1 MSVDV
6 APQKDHTWTGD
17 LRLVVHQ
24 VRYEQKAFWINK
36 TGAMFTIGFS
46 VIFLIMLGAT
56 NGTQTI
62 SYLDNITN
70 DQYYVPGFIAYGI
83 MAACFS
89 MLTSNLVTRR
99 ETGLLKRL
107 RLTPLPAWALLSAIF
122 LSTAIVALVQAAVL
136 LVIGR
141 FGYGVAFPRAWL
153 AFLIVVVVG
162 IACFTAMGVAISS
175 VIPNQET
182 AGPVTSVAFFVLLFL
197 SGLWFPLPPHSGLET
212 FSTFFPVRHFLT
224 AVRAPF
230 EQQAGMSAW
239 PWHDLGIVAIWGVV
253 AGFIA
258 LRKFRWSPHRG

>member
-1 MSVDV
+1 MSIDLT
-6 APQKDHTWTGD
+6 PPRKLTRRGD
-17 LRLVVHQ
+17 LRLVAHQ

-62 SYLDNITN
+62 SYLGNITN

-89 MLTSNLVTRR
+89 MLTSNLVSRR

-107 RLTPLPAWALLSAIF
+107 RLTPLPAWALLSSIF

-141 FGYGVAFPRAWL
+141 FGYGVALPRQWL
-153 AFLIVVVVG
+153 AFVVVLVVG

-197 SGLWFPLPPHSGLET
+197 SGLWFPLAPHSGLEK
-212 FSTFFPVRHFLT
+212 FSAFFPVRHFLI

-230 EQQAGMSAW
+230 EQLPGSSPW
-239 PWHDLGIVAIWGVV
+239 PWRDLAVVTIWGIVAAI
-253 AGFIA
+253 IA
-258 LRKFRWSPHRG
+258 VRKFRWSPHHS

>member
-1 MSVDV
+1 VIF
-6 APQKDHTWTGD
+6 
-17 LRLVVHQ
+17 
-24 VRYEQKAFWINK
+24 EQKAFWINK

-56 NGTQTI
+56 NGTETI
-62 SYLDNITN
+62 SYLGNITN
-70 DQYYVPGFIAYGI
+70 DQYYVPGFIAYGV

-107 RLTPLPAWALLSAIF
+107 RLTPLPAWTLLSSIF
-122 LSTAIVALVQAAVL
+122 LSTAIVALAQALVL

-141 FGYGVAFPRAWL
+141 FGYGVALPRQWT
-153 AFLIVVVVG
+153 AFVVVLVVG
-162 IACFTAMGVAISS
+162 IACFTAMGVAVSS
-175 VIPNQET
+175 ALPNQET

-197 SGLWFPLPPHSGLET
+197 SGLWFPLPPHSGLEK
-212 FSTFFPVRHFLT
+212 FSSFFPVGHFLN

-230 EQQAGMSAW
+230 EQQAGVAAW
-239 PWHDLGIVAIWGVV
+239 PWRDLGIVALWGLV
-253 AGFIA
+253 AAFVA

>member
-6 APQKDHTWTGD
+6 VAPKQRIWRRD
-17 LRLVVHQ
+17 LRLVIHQ

-62 SYLDNITN
+62 SYLGNITN

-107 RLTPLPAWALLSAIF
+107 RLTPLPAWALLTSIF

-141 FGYGVAFPRAWL
+141 LGYGVAFPRQWL
-153 AFLIVVVVG
+153 AFLVVLIVG
-162 IACFTAMGVAISS
+162 IASFTAMGVAISS
-175 VIPNQET
+175 LLPNLET
-182 AGPVTSVAFFVLLFL
+182 AGPVMSVAFFVLLFL
-197 SGLWFPLPPHSGLET
+197 SGLWFPLAPGSGLEK
-212 FSTFFPVRHFLT
+212 FSTFFPVRHFLV

-230 EQQAGMSAW
+230 EQQTGSSAW
-239 PWHDLGIVAIWGVV
+239 PWADLGVVAIWGVV
-253 AGFIA
+253 AAIIA
-258 LRKFRWSPHRG
+258 VRKFRWSPHRG

>member
-1 MSVDV
+1 LTSTRTLTR
-6 APQKDHTWTGD
+6 DHTLASD

-62 SYLDNITN
+62 SYLGNITN

-107 RLTPLPAWALLSAIF
+107 RLTPLPAWALLSSIF
-122 LSTAIVALVQAAVL
+122 LSTAIVAIVQAGVL

-141 FGYGVAFPRAWL
+141 LGYGVAFPSEWW
-153 AFLIVVVVG
+153 AFLLVLAVG
-162 IACFTAMGVAISS
+162 IASFTAMGVALSS

-197 SGLWFPLPPHSGLET
+197 SGLWFPLPPHSGLEK
-212 FSTFFPVRHFLT
+212 FSNFFPVRHFLI

-230 EQQAGMSAW
+230 EQQPGMTAW
-239 PWHDLGIVAIWGVV
+239 PWRDLLIVAAWGAV
-253 AGFIA
+253 AAFIA
-258 LRKFRWSPHRG
+258 LRRFRWSPHRS

>member
-6 APQKDHTWTGD
+6 GREGTTLDAVTF
-17 LRLVVHQ
+17 VSCVHQ

-46 VIFLIMLGAT
+46 VIFLCMLGAT

-89 MLTSNLVTRR
+89 MLDEQPREPTRDRTAQATAPHAIAGVGVALGDLSQYRDRRADPGGGVTGHRSI
-99 ETGLLKRL
+99 RL
-107 RLTPLPAWALLSAIF
+107 RR
-122 LSTAIVALVQAAVL
+122 
-136 LVIGR
+136 GH
-141 FGYGVAFPRAWL
+141 FPRWL

-212 FSTFFPVRHFLT
+212 FSTFFPVRHFLI
-224 AVRAPF
+224 AVARA
-230 EQQAGMSAW
+230 
-239 PWHDLGIVAIWGVV
+239 L
-253 AGFIA
+253 
-258 LRKFRWSPHRG
+258 